1 MKTDKLT
8 KVYIY
13 LNAIL
18 FIIVFG
24 YITKTDFIH
33 KKVDNISY
41 ASPKTSFMEK
51 VFNHEDVYYVKLYKD
66 KIGENRY
73 KFNRIE
79 ISEDVEEGFININ
92 NCRFKRFTVIN
103 ENGFVNFKMRN
114 QNLYEKVYT
123 TIPKNNMIII
133 VSDYF
138 LTVEITDIK
147 KLSSFLGIHKKLTLK
162 PIELRIWLNIRDKE
176 MNENLL
182 DRTNEHLDEVGL
194 KITGYTKL

>member
-13 LNAIL
+13 FNAIL

-24 YITKTDFIH
+24 YIIKTDFIH

-147 KLSSFLGIHKKLTLK
+147 KLSSFLGIYKKLTLK
-162 PIELRIWLNIRDKE
+162 PIELRIWLNIRNKE